1 MLKESLWNVLDTAC
15 APPRGAAP
23 SAQPAQSFKAAMTTL
38 AAHAPAEAMRDVSV
52 AYCFICLLHLAN
64 EKGLCVD
71 GTAALTDLTISK
83 PT

>member
-1 MLKESLWNVLDTAC
+1 
-15 APPRGAAP
+15 
-23 SAQPAQSFKAAMTTL
+23 MTTL